1 MSTAPALLDRAPVV
15 HTRLPHP
22 LGGPGSQ
29 HRGLSRDDL
38 RLLSVIAT
46 GIPLTS
52 VAGRLGIS
60 DRTVRRRVRS
70 ICDDLGVTTMIESVA
85 WAARRRLI

>member
-1 MSTAPALLDRAPVV
+1 MSIAPVITDRPQA
-15 HTRLPHP
+15 HPARLRLVGSPHP
-22 LGGPGSQ
+22 QRTLD
-29 HRGLSRDDL
+29 RDDL

-52 VAGRLGIS
+52 VATKLGIS

-70 ICDDLGVTTMIESVA
+70 ICDTLGVTTMIESVT